1 MKVIL
6 WWLGAV
12 GIASAALIFGDL
24 QHFTWWATIQFY
36 AFSLLMAL
44 GYGQRYWVVYVVQG
58 VLVVVT
64 IVTMSLLGCDVLEDA
79 ADDFGALYIPL
90 NFALHYLPL
99 ILALSFPPTVPIPR
113 PREQCAIAIGF
124 FALYTSNLS
133 PANVYGCQIPLWAPA
148 AATLVLVGLPFVFP
162 QTFEPLITTST
173 HFEM

>member
-58 VLVVVT
+58 TLVILT
-64 IVTMSLLGCDVLEDA
+64 IVTMSFLGCDVLTDA
-79 ADDFGALYIPL
+79 ADNFGALYIPL
-90 NFALHYLPL
+90 NFLLHYFPL
-99 ILALSFPPTVPIPR
+99 ILALAFPP
-113 PREQCAIAIGF
+113 
-124 FALYTSNLS
+124 
-133 PANVYGCQIPLWAPA
+133 NVAP
-148 AATLVLVGLPFVFP
+148 
-162 QTFEPLITTST
+162 
-173 HFEM
+173 